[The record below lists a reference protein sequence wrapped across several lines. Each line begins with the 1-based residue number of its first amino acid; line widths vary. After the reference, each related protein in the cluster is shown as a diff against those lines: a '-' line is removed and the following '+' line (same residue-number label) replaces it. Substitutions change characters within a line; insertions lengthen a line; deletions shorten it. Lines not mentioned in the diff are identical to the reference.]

1 MACTTY
7 LTGFSTS
14 CGSNLPSIKKL
25 YVGTFESST
34 FTYTY
39 QQNSEAQDVLDA
51 DGNKIIE
58 AVSGATLKSGADKWV
73 EFQFRKNSSSMDT
86 EMTVNDNGSHYYTNS
101 ATCTF
106 AKIENSKRLALQ
118 SVASG
123 ECSMIIVDSN
133 NQTWLI
139 GADNPVSLTTL
150 TSSTGTAIGD
160 SNQYSVTLAAEE
172 PTMPLLIESDQ
183 AQTII
188 NTLTGVTP
196 AAERE

>member
-58 AVSGATLKSGADKWV
+58 AVSGATLKTGADKWV

-86 EMTVNDNGSHYYTNS
+86 EMTVNDNGSHFYTNS

-106 AKIENSKRLALQ
+106 ARIDNSKRISLEA
-118 SVASG
+118 VGSG

-139 GADNPVSLTTL
+139 GSENPVSLTTL
-150 TSSTGTAIGD
+150 SGSTGTAIGD
-160 SNQYSVTLAAEE
+160 SNQYSVTLSADEAH
-172 PTMPLLIESDQ
+172 MPLLIEADQ

-196 AAERE
+196 AA

>member
-39 QQNSEAQDVLDA
+39 QQNSESQDVLDA

-86 EMTVNDNGSHYYTNS
+86 EMTLNDNGSHYYTNS

-106 AKIENSKRLALQ
+106 AKIENSKRLSLE

-139 GADNPVSLTTL
+139 GAENPVSLTTL
-150 TSSTGTAIGD
+150 SGSTGTAIGD
-160 SNQYSVTLAAEE
+160 SNSYNVTLSADE
-172 PTMPLLIESDQ
+172 PTMPILIEADQ
-183 AQTII
+183 AQTVID
-188 NTLTGVTP
+188 TLTGVTP
-196 AAERE
+196 GA

>member
-139 GADNPVSLTTL
+139 GAENPVSLTTL
-150 TSSTGTAIGD
+150 SGSTGTAIGD
-160 SNQYSVTLAAEE
+160 SNQYSVTLSAEE
-172 PTMPLLIESDQ
+172 PTMPILIESDQ
-183 AQTII
+183 AQTVI

-196 AAERE
+196 AA

>member
-25 YVGTFESST
+25 YIGTFESAN

-39 QQNSEAQDVLDA
+39 QKNGENQDVLDA
-51 DGNKIIE
+51 DGNQIIE
-58 AVSGATLKSGADKWV
+58 SVSGATLNSGADKWV

-86 EMTVNDNGSHYYTNS
+86 EMTVNDNGSHFYTNS

-106 AKIENSKRLALQ
+106 AKIENSKRLALE

-139 GADNPVSLTTL
+139 GAENPVSLTTL
-150 TSSTGTAIGD
+150 SGSTGTAIGD
-160 SNQYSVTLAAEE
+160 SNQYSVTLSANEAN
-172 PTMPLLIESDQ
+172 MPLLIEADQ

-196 AAERE
+196 AA

>member
-25 YVGTFESST
+25 YIGTFESST

-39 QQNSEAQDVLDA
+39 QQDGQSKDILDA

-58 AVSGATLKSGADKWV
+58 SVSGATLNSGADKWV

-106 AKIENSKRLALQ
+106 ARIDNSKRLSLE
-118 SVASG
+118 SVGSG
-123 ECSMIIVDSN
+123 ECTMIIVDSN

-139 GADNPVSLTTL
+139 GAENPVSLTTL
-150 TSSTGTAIGD
+150 TGSTGTSISD
-160 SNQYSVTLAAEE
+160 NNQYSVTLSAQEAH
-172 PTMPLLIESDQ
+172 MPILIEADQ
-183 AQTII
+183 AQTVI
-188 NTLTGVTP
+188 NTLMGVTP
-196 AAERE
+196 GA

>member
-25 YVGTFESST
+25 YIGTFESGN

-39 QQNSEAQDVLDA
+39 QQNGESQDILDA
-51 DGNKIIE
+51 DGNKIVE
-58 AVSGATLKSGADKWV
+58 SVSGATLNSGADKWV

-106 AKIENSKRLALQ
+106 AKIDNSKRLSLE
-118 SVASG
+118 SVGSG
-123 ECSMIIVDSN
+123 ECTMIIVDSN

-139 GADNPVSLTTL
+139 GAENPVSLTTL
-150 TSSTGTAIGD
+150 TGSTGTSISD
-160 SNQYSVTLAAEE
+160 NNQYTVTLSANEKS
-172 PTMPLLIESDQ
+172 MPILIEKEQ
-183 AQTII
+183 AQTVI

-196 AAERE
+196 GA

>member
-25 YVGTFESST
+25 YVGTFESGT

-58 AVSGATLKSGADKWV
+58 AVSGATLKSGADKWC
-73 EFQFRKNSSSMDT
+73 EFSFRKNSSSMET
-86 EMTVNDNGSHYYTNS
+86 EMTVNDNGSHFYTNS

-106 AKIENSKRLALQ
+106 ARIDNSKRISLEA
-118 SVASG
+118 VASG
-123 ECSMIIVDSN
+123 ECTMIIVDSN

-139 GADNPVSLTTL
+139 GSENPVSLSSL
-150 TSSTGTAIGD
+150 TASTGTAIGD
-160 SNQYSVTLAAEE
+160 SNQYSVTLSADEAH
-172 PTMPLLIESDQ
+172 MPLLIEADQ

-196 AAERE
+196 GA

>member
-25 YVGTFESST
+25 YIGTFESAK

-58 AVSGATLKSGADKWV
+58 AVSGATLNSGADKWV

-86 EMTVNDNGSHYYTNS
+86 EMTLNDNGSHYYTNS
-101 ATCTF
+101 ANCTF
-106 AKIENSKRLALQ
+106 AKIENSKRLSLQ

-150 TSSTGTAIGD
+150 SGSTGTAIGD
-160 SNQYSVTLAAEE
+160 SNQYSVTLSADEAN
-172 PTMPLLIESDQ
+172 MPLLIEADQ
-183 AQTII
+183 AQTVI
-188 NTLTGVTP
+188 NTLLGVTP
-196 AAERE
+196 GV

>member
-25 YVGTFESST
+25 YIGTFESGT

-39 QQNSEAQDVLDA
+39 QQNGEAQDVLDA

-86 EMTVNDNGSHYYTNS
+86 EMTVNDNGSHFYTNS
-101 ATCTF
+101 ATCIF
-106 AKIENSKRLALQ
+106 AKIENSKRLSLE

-123 ECSMIIVDSN
+123 ECTMIIIDSN

-139 GADNPVSLTTL
+139 GAENPVSLSSL
-150 TSSTGTAIGD
+150 TASTGTSISD
-160 SNQYSVTLAAEE
+160 NNQYTVTLSAQEAH
-172 PTMPLLIESDQ
+172 MPVLIEKEQ
-183 AQTII
+183 AQTVI
-188 NTLTGVTP
+188 NTLMGVTP
-196 AAERE
+196 GV

>member
-86 EMTVNDNGSHYYTNS
+86 EMTVNDNGSHFYTNS

-106 AKIENSKRLALQ
+106 ARIDNSKRISLEA
-118 SVASG
+118 VGSG
-123 ECSMIIVDSN
+123 ECTMIIVDSN

-139 GADNPVSLTTL
+139 GSENPVSLTTL
-150 TSSTGTAIGD
+150 SGSTGTAIGD
-160 SNQYSVTLAAEE
+160 SNQYSVTLSAEE
-172 PTMPLLIESDQ
+172 AHMPLLIESDQ

-196 AAERE
+196 AA

>member
-39 QQNSEAQDVLDA
+39 QQNSESQDVLDA

-139 GADNPVSLTTL
+139 GAENPVSLTTL
-150 TSSTGTAIGD
+150 TGSTGTAISD
-160 SNQYSVTLAAEE
+160 NNQYSVTLSSQEAH
-172 PTMPLLIESDQ
+172 MPILIEADQ

-196 AAERE
+196 GA

>member
-25 YVGTFESST
+25 HVGTFESGT

-123 ECSMIIVDSN
+123 ECTMIIVDSN

-150 TSSTGTAIGD
+150 SGSTGTAIGD
-160 SNQYSVTLAAEE
+160 SNQYSVTLSAEE
-172 PTMPLLIESDQ
+172 PTMPILIEADQ

-188 NTLTGVTP
+188 NTLLGVTP
-196 AAERE
+196 AA

>member
-25 YVGTFESST
+25 YVGTFESGT

-133 NQTWLI
+133 NQTWLV
-139 GADNPVSLTTL
+139 GAENPVSLTTL
-150 TSSTGTAIGD
+150 SGSTGTAIGD
-160 SNQYSVTLAAEE
+160 SNQYSVTLSAEE

-183 AQTII
+183 AQTVI
-188 NTLTGVTP
+188 NTLLGVTTG
-196 AAERE
+196 A

>member
-39 QQNSEAQDVLDA
+39 QQNSESQDVLDA

-150 TSSTGTAIGD
+150 SGSTGTAIGD
-160 SNQYSVTLAAEE
+160 SNQYSVTLSADE
-172 PTMPLLIESDQ
+172 PTMPLLIEADQ

-188 NTLTGVTP
+188 DTLTGVTP
-196 AAERE
+196 GA

>member
-25 YVGTFESST
+25 YIGTFESAN

-39 QQNSEAQDVLDA
+39 QKDGENQDVLDV
-51 DGNKIIE
+51 DGNQIIE
-58 AVSGATLKSGADKWV
+58 SVSGATLNSGADKWV

-86 EMTVNDNGSHYYTNS
+86 QMTVNDNGSHFYSNS

-106 AKIENSKRLALQ
+106 AKIENSKRLAIE

-139 GADNPVSLTTL
+139 GSENPVSLSSL
-150 TSSTGTAIGD
+150 SASTGTAIGD
-160 SNQYSVTLAAEE
+160 NNQYTVTLSAQEAH
-172 PTMPLLIESDQ
+172 MPILIEKEQ
-183 AQTII
+183 AQTVI
-188 NTLTGVTP
+188 NTLMGVG
-196 AAERE
+196 A

>member
-25 YVGTFESST
+25 YIGTFESGN

-39 QQNSEAQDVLDA
+39 QQNSESQDVLDA

-58 AVSGATLKSGADKWV
+58 SVSGATLNSGADKWV

-101 ATCTF
+101 ATCIF
-106 AKIENSKRLALQ
+106 ARIDNSKRLSLE
-118 SVASG
+118 SVGSG
-123 ECSMIIVDSN
+123 ECTMIIVDSN
-133 NQTWLI
+133 NNTWLV
-139 GADNPVSLTTL
+139 GAENPVSLTTL
-150 TSSTGTAIGD
+150 QATTGTSISD
-160 SNQYSVTLAAEE
+160 NNQYTVTLSAQER
-172 PTMPLLIESDQ
+172 TMPILIEADQ
-183 AQTII
+183 AQTVI
-188 NTLTGVTP
+188 NTLMGVTP
-196 AAERE
+196 GA

>member
-7 LTGFSTS
+7 LQGFATS

-39 QQNSEAQDVLDA
+39 QQNSESQDVLDA

-106 AKIENSKRLALQ
+106 ARIDNSKRLSLE

-139 GADNPVSLTTL
+139 GSENPVSLTTL
-150 TSSTGTAIGD
+150 SASTGTAIGD

-172 PTMPLLIESDQ
+172 RTMPLLIEADQ
-183 AQTII
+183 AQTVID
-188 NTLTGVTP
+188 TLTGVTP
-196 AAERE
+196 GA

>member
-25 YVGTFESST
+25 YVGTFESGT

-86 EMTVNDNGSHYYTNS
+86 EMTVNDNGSHFYTNS

-139 GADNPVSLTTL
+139 GAENPVSLTTL
-150 TSSTGTAIGD
+150 SGSTGTAIGD
-160 SNQYSVTLAAEE
+160 SNQYSVTLSADEA
-172 PTMPLLIESDQ
+172 TMPILIEADQ
-183 AQTII
+183 AQTVI

-196 AAERE
+196 AA

>member
-25 YVGTFESST
+25 YVGTFESGT

-106 AKIENSKRLALQ
+106 ARIDNSKRISLEA
-118 SVASG
+118 VGSG

-139 GADNPVSLTTL
+139 GSENPVSLTTL
-150 TSSTGTAIGD
+150 SGSTGTAIGD
-160 SNQYSVTLAAEE
+160 SNQYSVTLSADEAH
-172 PTMPLLIESDQ
+172 MPLLIEADQ

-196 AAERE
+196 GA

>member
-7 LTGFSTS
+7 LTGFATS

-58 AVSGATLKSGADKWV
+58 AVSGATLKTGADKWV

-86 EMTVNDNGSHYYTNS
+86 EMTVNDNGSHFYTNS
-101 ATCTF
+101 VNCTF

-160 SNQYSVTLAAEE
+160 SNQYSVTLSAEE
-172 PTMPLLIESDQ
+172 PTMPILIEADQ
-183 AQTII
+183 AQTVI
-188 NTLTGVTP
+188 NTLLGVTP
-196 AAERE
+196 AA

>member
-123 ECSMIIVDSN
+123 ECTMIIVDSN

-150 TSSTGTAIGD
+150 SGSTGTAIGD
-160 SNQYSVTLAAEE
+160 SNQYSVTLSAEE
-172 PTMPLLIESDQ
+172 PTMPILIEADQ
-183 AQTII
+183 AQTVI

-196 AAERE
+196 GA

>member
-25 YVGTFESST
+25 YIGTFESAK

-58 AVSGATLKSGADKWV
+58 AVSGATLNSGADKWV

-86 EMTVNDNGSHYYTNS
+86 EMTLNDNGSHFYTNS
-101 ATCTF
+101 ANCTF
-106 AKIENSKRLALQ
+106 AKIENSKRLSLQ

-150 TSSTGTAIGD
+150 SGSTGTAIGD
-160 SNQYSVTLAAEE
+160 SNQYSVTLSADEAN
-172 PTMPLLIESDQ
+172 MPLLIEADQ
-183 AQTII
+183 AQTVI
-188 NTLTGVTP
+188 NTLLGVTP
-196 AAERE
+196 GV

>member
-150 TSSTGTAIGD
+150 SGSTGTAISD
-160 SNQYSVTLAAEE
+160 SNQYSVTLSAEE
-172 PTMPLLIESDQ
+172 PTMPILIEADQ

-196 AAERE
+196 AA

>member
-7 LTGFSTS
+7 LTGFATS
-14 CGSNLPSIKKL
+14 CGSNITSIKKL
-25 YVGTFESST
+25 YIGTFESAK

-39 QQNSEAQDVLDA
+39 QQNGQAQDVLDA

-58 AVSGATLKSGADKWV
+58 AVSGATLNSGADKWV

-86 EMTVNDNGSHYYTNS
+86 EMTLNDNGSHYYTNS

-106 AKIENSKRLALQ
+106 ARIDNTKRLSLE
-118 SVASG
+118 SVGSG
-123 ECSMIIVDSN
+123 ECSMIIVDGN

-139 GADNPVSLTTL
+139 GNQNPVSLTTL
-150 TSSTGTAIGD
+150 SGSTGTAISD
-160 SNQYSVTLAAEE
+160 SNAYNVTLSAEE
-172 PTMPLLIESDQ
+172 PTMPLLIEADQ

-196 AAERE
+196 AA

>member
-25 YVGTFESST
+25 YIGTFESST

-58 AVSGATLKSGADKWV
+58 AVSGATLNSGADKWV

-101 ATCTF
+101 ATCIF

-123 ECSMIIVDSN
+123 ECTMIIVDSN

-139 GADNPVSLTTL
+139 GSENPVSLTTL
-150 TSSTGTAIGD
+150 TGSTGTAIGD
-160 SNQYSVTLAAEE
+160 SNQYSVTLSAEE
-172 PTMPLLIESDQ
+172 PTMPILIESDQ
-183 AQTII
+183 AQTVI
-188 NTLTGVTP
+188 NTLLGVSP
-196 AAERE
+196 GA

>member
-25 YVGTFESST
+25 YVGTFESGT

-39 QQNSEAQDVLDA
+39 QQNSESQDVLDA

-123 ECSMIIVDSN
+123 ECTMIIVDSN

-139 GADNPVSLTTL
+139 GAENPVSLTTL
-150 TSSTGTAIGD
+150 SGSTGTAIGD
-160 SNQYSVTLAAEE
+160 SNQYSVTLSADEA
-172 PTMPLLIESDQ
+172 TMPILIEADQ

-196 AAERE
+196 GA